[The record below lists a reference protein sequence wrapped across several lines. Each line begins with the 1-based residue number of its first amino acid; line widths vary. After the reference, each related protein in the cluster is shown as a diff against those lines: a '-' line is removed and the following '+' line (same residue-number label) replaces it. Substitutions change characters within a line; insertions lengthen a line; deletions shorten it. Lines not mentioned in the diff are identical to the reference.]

1 MFLKTIYR
9 KIPYEYAFSFRN
21 VYDRILKSHLFLFH
35 ILKYGN
41 ADMFNNINIETTTL
55 CNRRCSYCP
64 NSVFDRSLKQNEKLM
79 PEDLFKKILNDLRS
93 LRFTGRISP
102 HFYGEPL
109 LDKRLAGLMSM
120 AHATLPKAKLEI
132 YTNGD
137 LLDIT
142 LMENLYEAGVR
153 NYVVALHGDK
163 NENELNEER
172 FGRLRKQMKTNGKA
186 VVIDLINLHNDSFLS
201 NRGGLVNV
209 KKVAKKVFC
218 QYASNA
224 LVISTNGDVLLCC
237 NDYLGQ
243 VSFGNVAKEALSEI
257 WSKPGFKKI
266 RKEISKGIFKADIC
280 KKCSAKVGSNN

>member
-1 MFLKTIYR
+1 LFLKTIYR
-9 KIPYEYAFSFRN
+9 KIPYEYAFFFRN
-21 VYDRILKSHLFLFH
+21 VYDEIVKAYLFLFH

-55 CNRRCSYCP
+55 CNRRCGYCP
-64 NSVFDRSLKQNEKLM
+64 NSFFDRSLKHNEKLM
-79 PEDLFKKILNDLRS
+79 PEDLFIKILRDLKS
-93 LRFTGRISP
+93 IKFTGRISP

-120 AHATLPKAKLEI
+120 AHAILPKAKLEI

-137 LLDIT
+137 LLDIP

-163 NENELNEER
+163 KENELNEER
-172 FGRLRKQMKTNGKA
+172 IGCLRQEIKTAGKKVA
-186 VVIDLINLHNDSFLS
+186 IDLINLRDDSYLS
-201 NRGGLVNV
+201 NRGGLVSV
-209 KKVAKKVFC
+209 KNIAKKVFC

-224 LVISTNGDVLLCC
+224 LVINYAGDVLLCC

-243 VSFGNVAKEALSEI
+243 VSFGNVAKETLPEI
-257 WSKPGFKKI
+257 WNKPGFKKI
-266 RKEISKGIFKADIC
+266 RKEIRKGIFRAEIC
-280 KKCSAKVGSNN
+280 RKCSAGAVR